1 MGIGKYL
8 PALGLAGSLVSLLKN
23 DKIKDTLSELEKE
36 KGIAGAKGTGIRNRI
51 RALSADAPDEAAGMK
66 RGGSV
71 KKPSRKASGGSVSSK
86 GKSSAS
92 KRADGIAKKGKTRGK
107 IV

>member
-1 MGIGKYL
+1 MGIGKYI
-8 PALGLAGSLVSLLKN
+8 PSLGLAGSLVSLLKN
-23 DKIKDTLSELEKE
+23 NKIKDTLSELEEE
-36 KGIAGAKGTGIRNRI
+36 KGITGARGTGIRNRI

-66 RGGSV
+66 RGGPV
-71 KKPSRKASGGSVSSK
+71 KKPSRKASGGKVSGGGK
-86 GKSSAS
+86 GSAS